1 MNGRFEIAILLYL
14 TGNQLNLFTL
24 LLQLKMHYGYDAY
37 MLQETYDILEKM
49 FTKDS
54 ISELPVLE
62 QSFCHHSKMKFQ
74 VCFKYVQCLSKKLVF
89 LPLYEIK

>member
-1 MNGRFEIAILLYL
+1 
-14 TGNQLNLFTL
+14 
-24 LLQLKMHYGYDAY
+24 MHYGYDAY

-49 FTKDS
+49 FTKES

-74 VCFKYVQCLSKKLVF
+74 VCFKYVQWCAIESLQ
-89 LPLYEIK
+89 